1 MTTDEDVR
9 GRQWR
14 TYSSPPP
21 GFALL
26 GADPEQLAAYGLPP
40 RPDMRTRPHLA
51 VLWDSCVRRYAG
63 FEHVVPDL
71 RTPEAATGVGP
82 ASLSPIENCGYS
94 LRSADPFVALFVHWT
109 VPHLVY
115 TPAPLGRNHFHT
127 FVGLGFIA
135 DVHVDM
141 TVDAAGSVSSV
152 VTVGGVAIQNLPV
165 TPGETMSAVMC
176 VNLQDSA
183 PSRVFVGLA
192 NETRGLTANL
202 SGETSRPPPT
212 TADAGVTLDLVQN
225 NPTAN
230 RLPRFGVVYFDEIAA
245 YTTAGPRSLTVDGAR
260 VTMTGLGGTTLA
272 SAYPLNDYAFKTV
285 HR

>member
-1 MTTDEDVR
+1 MTIDERSR
-9 GRQWR
+9 GQRWR
-14 TYSSPPP
+14 TFSSPSS
-21 GFALL
+21 GFSPFA
-26 GADPEQLAAYGLPP
+26 ADPEQLAAYGLPP

-51 VLWDSCVRRYAG
+51 VLWDSCVRRYVG
-63 FEHVVPDL
+63 LEHVVPEL
-71 RTPEAATGVGP
+71 RAPEGATGVGP
-82 ASLSPIENCGYS
+82 ASLSPVENCGYS
-94 LRSADPFVALFVHWT
+94 LGSADPFVALFLHWT

-127 FVGLGFIA
+127 FAGLGFMA

-183 PSRVFVGLA
+183 PSRVFVGVA
-192 NETRGLTANL
+192 NETRGRTVNL
-202 SGETSRPPPT
+202 SGETTVPPPT
-212 TADAGVTLDLVQN
+212 TIDAGITLDLVQN

-245 YTTAGPRSLTVDGAR
+245 YTTAGPRSLTADGTR
-260 VTMTGLGGTTLA
+260 VTMTGIDGTTLA
-272 SAYPLNDYAFKTV
+272 SAYPLGDHAFKTV